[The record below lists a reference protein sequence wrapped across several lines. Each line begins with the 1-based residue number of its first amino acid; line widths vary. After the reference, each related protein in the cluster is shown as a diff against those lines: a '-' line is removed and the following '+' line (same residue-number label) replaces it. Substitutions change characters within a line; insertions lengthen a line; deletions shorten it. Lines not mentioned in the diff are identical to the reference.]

1 MVNDILNDAEN
12 RMKSAIKVLEEDLEG
27 IRTGRATP
35 ALVEKLTVDYYGMPT
50 PFSQV
55 STISIPDARTIM
67 IRPFESSLLKAME
80 KAIQTSDLGLTPS
93 NDGKAIRLTL
103 PPLTEERRKD
113 LMKIVSNRLEDARV
127 SVRNVRRDVIK
138 DLKDGEKEKLIS
150 EDEKKKGEDK
160 IQKLTDQ
167 WILKVDEIGKH
178 KEKEIMEV

>member
-35 ALVEKLTVDYYGMPT
+35 ALVERLTVEYYGAPT

-67 IRPFESSLLKAME
+67 VRPFESSLIKAME
-80 KAIQTSDLGLTPS
+80 KVIQTSELGLTPS

-103 PPLTEERRKD
+103 PPLTEERRRD
-113 LMKIVSNRLEDARV
+113 LMKLVNNRLEEARV
-127 SVRNVRRDVIK
+127 AVRNVRRDIMK
-138 DLKDGEKEKLIS
+138 DLKDGEKEKLFS
-150 EDEKKKGEDK
+150 EDERKKAEERL
-160 IQKLTDQ
+160 QKVTDQ
-167 WILKVDEIGKH
+167 WIVKVDEVGKA